1 MEKSMDYD
9 DNDDF
14 DDNNRD
20 DGHLGLSFLLAW
32 LNPSGHEG
40 SFFERTAYYW
50 WRRFVFNLKVGLVLA
65 AIGVVGALVIVAV
78 RSCS

>member
-1 MEKSMDYD
+1 MDYD

-14 DDNNRD
+14 DNNNRD

-40 SFFERTAYYW
+40 SFLSVPPIIGGEYLCLTLKWDWYLPLLEW
-50 WRRFVFNLKVGLVLA
+50 WELW
-65 AIGVVGALVIVAV
+65 
-78 RSCS
+78 